1 VKITTKAVFDIASGE
16 LLEWEGYEYDGPVAL
31 CGGGPSD
38 SQKAAAASQAA
49 ENQQNTA
56 TQQQMLQMYKDQYA
70 KINPFETSIMANGL
84 PYLKALTDYSN
95 GTTARS
101 FLPGRAQL
109 IRNLGGVN
117 PASQPNGFKTAAI
130 ADYDNNTA
138 RAFDDNMSS
147 ALTSDYNARQ
157 QAASALT
164 NQQQLANP
172 LSWANAVTA
181 GNSSIMQAP
190 LSTPSPFAPIL
201 GAVSGLGSSA
211 ITKF

>member
-1 VKITTKAVFDIASGE
+1 MKITTKAVFDIANGE

-31 CGGGPSD
+31 CGGGPS
-38 SQKAAAASQAA
+38 SEQKQAAASQAQA
-49 ENQQNTA
+49 TA
-56 TQQQMLQMYKDQYA
+56 ADTQTQQQMLQMYKDQYA
-70 KINPFETSIMANGL
+70 KISPFESSIMANGL

-101 FLPGRAQL
+101 FLPGRAAL
-109 IRNLGGVN
+109 IRNLNVGNSSG
-117 PASQPNGFKTAAI
+117 PNGFKTAAV

-164 NQQQLANP
+164 NQQQLSNP
-172 LSWANAVTA
+172 LGWAGQVTQ
-181 GNSSIMQAP
+181 GNNSIMQAP
-190 LSTPSPFAPIL
+190 LATPSPLGSIL
-201 GAVSGLGSSA
+201 GAAAGLGSSA